1 MTPEHAVATSAEAT
15 AGSPSFDLDSHE
27 WYLNRELTW
36 LNFNSRVLC
45 EGEDPRTPLLERVK
59 FTPLLERVK
68 FLAIV
73 SSNLD
78 EFFMKR
84 IGGLMQ
90 QAAAGVTELS
100 PDGRT
105 PTEQID
111 ACHEVVR
118 DLKARQRQLAV
129 ELTAALAEQGIHLTR
144 YEAFDAEQKA
154 EVREHYKR
162 SMPNRRRRC
171 ASTTC
176 RTSSR

>member
-1 MTPEHAVATSAEAT
+1 MPQESAAASSVQESVETPE
-15 AGSPSFDLDSHE
+15 FDLDSHE

-45 EGEDPRTPLLERVK
+45 EGEDPR
-59 FTPLLERVK
+59 TPLLERVK

-118 DLKARQRQLAV
+118 DLKAAV
-129 ELTAALAEQGIHLTR
+129 
-144 YEAFDAEQKA
+144 
-154 EVREHYKR
+154 
-162 SMPNRRRRC
+162 
-171 ASTTC
+171 
-176 RTSSR
+176 SS